1 MSGEKKGFSRVVI
14 GGSSLN
20 ALGEATVME
29 LGESKAAQ
37 ILSGSGTVKILLM
50 FLIAAVDQQRI
61 GVEHGVD

>member
-20 ALGEATVME
+20 AFGVATVME